1 MNKKIIKLFGAFAI
15 IFIIVITPIVVLAT
29 NENVS
34 VVNTQE
40 NEYMI
45 YIKDY
50 TDKNFKYAF
59 TNNANPNEM
68 DLSYINSISD
78 LGGNK
83 CAFLDAETY
92 EKLKN
97 EPIYM
102 WAKDEEENL
111 VLNGVQIDLGNS
123 LTKENINLIENTTKR
138 IAVEVSTSKENTES
152 TEPVRDENIDGVKEV
167 AKAGYVKITDSKVA
181 TYYYQRV
188 KTTDS
193 EEYAELVELAEKL
206 NKDKNINV
214 LAAYGGKD
222 IKSQLNKLKRNIQ
235 LVIATPGRLLDHLD
249 RKSIDLSKLNT
260 LVLDEADQMILMGFK
275 NEIEAI
281 IKETNKKR
289 QTLCFS
295 ATLDSQ
301 VKKLAYR
308 YMKDPVEV
316 TIKSK
321 EITLETIK
329 QEVVET
335 TDRHKQEALC
345 KVLDED
351 NPFMAIIFCRTK
363 RRVDALDEA
372 LAVKGYNCEKLHS
385 DIPQAKRERIIKSF
399 RKADLQYLIATDVAS
414 RGLDITGITHIYN
427 YDIPETSEDYIHRI
441 GRTGR
446 IGNDGYTCMF
456 VDPKNTKTLEKIES
470 DIKYEIPRRL
480 VELDK

>member
-1 MNKKIIKLFGAFAI
+1 MN
-15 IFIIVITPIVVLAT
+15 ITKF
-29 NENVS
+29 E
-34 VVNTQE
+34 
-40 NEYMI
+40 
-45 YIKDY
+45 
-50 TDKNFKYAF
+50 
-59 TNNANPNEM
+59 
-68 DLSYINSISD
+68 DLPISD
-78 LGGNK
+78 EIKRSIAEIGFEEPSPIQAQSIPVILSGKDVIGQAQTGTGKTAAFSIPILEKVDPNNK
-83 CAFLDAETY
+83 HLQAIVLCPTRELAIQIY
-92 EKLKN
+92 N
-97 EPIYM
+97 E
-102 WAKDEEENL
+102 
-111 VLNGVQIDLGNS
+111 
-123 LTKENINLIENTTKR
+123 
-138 IAVEVSTSKENTES
+138 
-152 TEPVRDENIDGVKEV
+152 
-167 AKAGYVKITDSKVA
+167 
-181 TYYYQRV
+181 
-188 KTTDS
+188 
-193 EEYAELVELAEKL
+193 AEKL
-206 NKDKNINV
+206 NKDKNINI

-321 EITLETIK
+321 EITLDTIR

-335 TDRHKQEALC
+335 TDRHKKDALC
-345 KVLDED
+345 KVLNED

-363 RRVDALDEA
+363 RRVDALEEA
-372 LAVKGYNCEKLHS
+372 MSIDGYNCEKLHS
-385 DIPQAKRERIIKSF
+385 DISQAKRERIMKSF
-399 RKADLQYLIATDVAS
+399 RKADIQYLIATDVAS

-446 IGNDGYTCMF
+446 AGKDGYTCMF
-456 VDPKNTKTLEKIES
+456 VDPKNARTLEQIES
-470 DIKYEIPRRL
+470 DIKYQIPRRNI
-480 VELDK
+480 ED